1 MREMVLRVRMTRGR
15 NARVTGARQV
25 AVMRPGPIDALMNR
39 LEERELMRAVVRLR
53 PIGNLK
59 N

>member
-1 MREMVLRVRMTRGR
+1 MVLRVRMTRGK
-15 NARVTGARQV
+15 NARVTSARQV

-39 LEERELMRAVVRLR
+39 LDERELMRPVVRLR

>member
-1 MREMVLRVRMTRGR
+1 MTRGR
-15 NARVTGARQV
+15 NARVTGSRQV
-25 AVMRPGPIDALMNR
+25 AVMQPGPIEALMQR
-39 LEERELMRAVVRLR
+39 LEEHELMRPVVRLR